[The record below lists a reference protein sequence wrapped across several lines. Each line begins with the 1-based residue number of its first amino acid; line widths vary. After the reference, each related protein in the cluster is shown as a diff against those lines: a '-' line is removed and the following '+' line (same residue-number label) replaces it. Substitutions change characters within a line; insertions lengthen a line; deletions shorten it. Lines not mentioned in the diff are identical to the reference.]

1 MPEDVRTIG
10 SGAFMKCTSLQ
21 SISIPSSV
29 VYIESNAFNGC
40 TNLQDFDMQE
50 GVLEIKSGAFMK
62 CTSLQSISIPSS
74 VVYIGS
80 NVFSG
85 CLKLLEVYFLG
96 KTKDQVQAMKSF
108 SWSLKN
114 NTSAVCTDGVLTIYN
129 GNTLVKYKGSDE
141 WTEV

>member
-10 SGAFMKCTSLQ
+10 SGAFMKCTSLR

-29 VYIESNAFNGC
+29 VYIKSNAFNGC

-50 GVLEIKSGAFMK
+50 GVLEIESGAFMK
-62 CTSLQSISIPSS
+62 CTSLRSISIPSS

-80 NVFSG
+80 NAFSG
-85 CLKLLEVYFLG
+85 CLKLLDVYFLG
-96 KTKDQVQAMKSF
+96 KTKDQVQAMQSF

-114 NTSAVCTDGVLTIYN
+114 NTSVICIDGVLIIYN

-141 WTEV
+141 WTEL

>member
-1 MPEDVRTIG
+1 MPEDVQTIG
-10 SGAFMKCTSLQ
+10 
-21 SISIPSSV
+21 
-29 VYIESNAFNGC
+29 
-40 TNLQDFDMQE
+40 
-50 GVLEIKSGAFMK
+50 SGAFMK

-96 KTKDQVQAMKSF
+96 KTKDQVQAMQSF

-114 NTSAVCTDGVLTIYN
+114 NTSVICIDGVLTIYN